1 MLAPWKESYDKSRQ
15 CIRKQRHYCAKKGPY
30 TQSYVFF
37 PVVMYRCECWYIK
50 KADRWKIDNFE
61 ITMLKKTLENL
72 LGSKEIKSD
81 NPKGNQL
88 WIFTERTDT
97 EVPILWPSDAKHR
110 LLKELDAGNDW
121 GQEDKEETED
131 ELVGWH
137 HLHNA
142 HDFEQTLGDG

>member
-1 MLAPWKESYDKSRQ
+1 
-15 CIRKQRHYCAKKGPY
+15 
-30 TQSYVFF
+30 
-37 PVVMYRCECWYIK
+37 
-50 KADRWKIDNFE
+50 
-61 ITMLKKTLENL
+61 MLKKTLENL

-88 WIFTERTDT
+88 WIFTGRTDT

-142 HDFEQTLGDG
+142 RDFEQTLGDG

>member
-1 MLAPWKESYDKSRQ
+1 MTNLDSVLESRD
-15 CIRKQRHYCAKKGPY
+15 ITVPRKVHILKAM
-30 TQSYVFF
+30 FF

-50 KADRWKIDNFE
+50 KADRWRIDNFE

-88 WIFTERTDT
+88 WIFTGRTDT